1 MRSPTF
7 VGLVFL
13 SCLSVVACG
22 GGSGSTPGA
31 STPTSG
37 GATASDPSIP
47 KPPDHPDSDKVT
59 WKKDSPGKACRS
71 TTKAAGDLSAALNGI
86 AGGCIDKKMHL
97 VGQITP
103 GQGQETG
110 GNMVTTLPLKAQA
123 NHCYRVVG
131 LAEPTVTDLDIAV
144 MDSAGKLAGE
154 DLNDS
159 NDAIVMEE
167 SAICFKQDDAANV
180 NVAVAKGQ
188 GKWAVGIWSD

>member
-1 MRSPTF
+1 MRT
-7 VGLVFL
+7 LVSLLF
-13 SCLSVVACG
+13 LSVVACG
-22 GGSGSTPGA
+22 GGSGSSPGA
-31 STPTSG
+31 TTPTG
-37 GATASDPSIP
+37 GPADPSLP

-59 WKKDSPGKACRS
+59 WKKDQAGKACRT
-71 TTKAAGDLSAALNGI
+71 TTKAGGDLTASLNGM
-86 AGGCIDKKMHL
+86 AGGCVDKKMHL
-97 VGQITP
+97 VGSITP

-110 GNMVTTLPLKAQA
+110 GQMVTTLPLKAQA
-123 NHCYRVVG
+123 NHCYRIVG
-131 LAEPTVTDLDIAV
+131 LAEPTITDLDIAV

-167 SAICFKQDDAANV
+167 SSICFKQDDAANV

>member
-1 MRSPTF
+1 MRYLLALAPLF
-7 VGLVFL
+7 
-13 SCLSVVACG
+13 CLSLAACG
-22 GGSGSTPGA
+22 GGSASGPGS

-37 GATASDPSIP
+37 GAPAADPSLP
-47 KPPDHPDSDKVT
+47 KPPSHPDSDKVT
-59 WKKDSPGKACRS
+59 WKKDSEGKSCR
-71 TTKAAGDLSAALNGI
+71 TATKVGGELTAALNAMA
-86 AGGCIDKKMHL
+86 AGCVDKKMHM
-97 VGQITP
+97 VGQPAT
-103 GQGQETG
+103 GTGQEG
-110 GNMVTTLPLKAQA
+110 AANMVTSVPLKGQA

-131 LAEPTVTDLDIAV
+131 LADATVTDLDIAV